1 MRKRLFAALLAALM
15 LFSCATAEEDLI
27 IEEVLLDETGVEVPA
42 GPSAG
47 LPADGS
53 VGVSSAEEMT
63 AVSAGGASSP
73 AESAAAEVFT
83 PSFGSPYPTDPG
95 AGDYWS
101 LPMDITDEEAVW
113 KMLMAPM
120 TVVRI
125 GGGNQEKK
133 QTYLYREPDE
143 NSQKIGVVT
152 RDSQGVRVIEQLDSG
167 WSLIECYSSS
177 FHDTK
182 VKAWNLL
189 VQGYIKSEY
198 LVKMDPNPA
207 MGIVVDKLTQRLYI
221 FQDGHLL
228 TTLLCS
234 TGLVQH
240 NGTKWQ
246 PYNETRSGEFFLMS
260 KVGTLKSDRLLCD
273 MAIRFNSGDM
283 VHEVPHVVQADGK
296 TKNYGS
302 TEPKLG
308 TKCSHGCIRVQRY
321 KTPEGINMAWLW
333 SQLKSGSRV
342 KFVIW
347 EDWQGRRIPPVDPNT
362 VLYYN
367 PDGGDYYHRA
377 ETCYMA
383 KKRTFQPFLY
393 SQLEEGEFAK
403 LKFCPYCAPAMRAA
417 DIEAVNSR
425 YAPGGDH
432 DENMTMLRQDYFD
445 YLRQ

>member
-1 MRKRLFAALLAALM
+1 M
-15 LFSCATAEEDLI
+15 
-27 IEEVLLDETGVEVPA
+27 
-42 GPSAG
+42 
-47 LPADGS
+47 
-53 VGVSSAEEMT
+53 
-63 AVSAGGASSP
+63 
-73 AESAAAEVFT
+73 
-83 PSFGSPYPTDPG
+83 
-95 AGDYWS
+95 
-101 LPMDITDEEAVW
+101 
-113 KMLMAPM
+113 MAPM

-302 TEPKLG
+302 TEPKLSDLIKMSEVYG
-308 TKCSHGCIRVQRY
+308 VSLDRLCGV
-321 KTPEGINMAWLW
+321 A
-333 SQLKSGSRV
+333 
-342 KFVIW
+342 
-347 EDWQGRRIPPVDPNT
+347 
-362 VLYYN
+362 
-367 PDGGDYYHRA
+367 
-377 ETCYMA
+377 
-383 KKRTFQPFLY
+383 
-393 SQLEEGEFAK
+393 
-403 LKFCPYCAPAMRAA
+403 PY
-417 DIEAVNSR
+417 
-425 YAPGGDH
+425 
-432 DENMTMLRQDYFD
+432 
-445 YLRQ
+445 